1 VVRVHVSRHT
11 RRNGQEVRSYTQ
23 NRQSKDRSGGR
34 PAVAATLAV
43 TAVLAVGGGTTLIG
57 IGSSGASVPSLPDFS
72 IGNDAGKADSKTD
85 SKTWEQKGIRYVERA
100 VKSDASCVIA
110 SHGHVQQFLT
120 QIPCRSLRRYILAG
134 TDVSGDTGVVS
145 LVKVTMYDKAQA
157 VEFKHLL
164 DRPASGDITPLGAD
178 ILKRAGITFTGMHY
192 ASKLDG
198 STVIAAEAEP
208 DGGPSTAASLKK
220 MATAALGVPDK

>member
-1 VVRVHVSRHT
+1 MRVHVRRYT

-23 NRQSKDRSGGR
+23 NRQGGDRSAR
-34 PAVAATLAV
+34 SSKVAAAIVV
-43 TAVLAVGGGTTLIG
+43 TAVFAVGGGTALIG
-57 IGSSGASVPSLPDFS
+57 VGASGASVPSLPDIS
-72 IGNDAGKADSKTD
+72 MGKDASKTKGK
-85 SKTWEQKGIRYVERA
+85 SETWERKGIRYIERA
-100 VKSDASCVIA
+100 AKSDASCVIA
-110 SHGHVQQFLT
+110 SHGHVQRFLAH
-120 QIPCRSLRRYILAG
+120 IPCRSLRRYIFAG
-134 TDVSGDTGVVS
+134 ADVSGDTAVVS

-157 VEFKHLL
+157 TEFKHLL

-198 STVIAAEAEP
+198 STVVAAEAEP

-220 MATAALGVPDK
+220 MATVALGTPDK